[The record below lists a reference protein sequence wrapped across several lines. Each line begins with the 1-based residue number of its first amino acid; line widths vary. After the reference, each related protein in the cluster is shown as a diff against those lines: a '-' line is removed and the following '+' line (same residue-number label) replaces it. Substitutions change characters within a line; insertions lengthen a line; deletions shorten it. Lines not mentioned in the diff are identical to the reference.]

1 MRRTSILVGNY
12 INQGSMNALK
22 WVSLKKVEILQSSEW
37 TYAISMSYELMS
49 FLFFVLLKI
58 LFYPFKELVLH
69 VVLL

>member
-37 TYAISMSYELMS
+37 TYAVISIFCVAED
-49 FLFFVLLKI
+49 FVL
-58 LFYPFKELVLH
+58 PFQRASFTRCFTLEFFPWL
-69 VVLL
+69 